1 MMSEDESKTIT
12 INVKDLSFKSDQHVE
27 DLVRFLAETLPKIN
41 LNRDGNEI
49 TISMPVKLSKRA
61 LKLRI
66 KKFLYKK
73 GLSKDFRPISLK
85 LGDKDGYTVKEKK
98 IIELSYY

>member
-1 MMSEDESKTIT
+1 MSEDQRRSIT
-12 INVKDLSFKSDQHVE
+12 VNVKDLSFKSDQHVE
-27 DLVRFLAETLPKIN
+27 DLVRFLAESLPQIN

-49 TISMPVKLSKRA
+49 TIIMPVNLSKRA
-61 LKLRI
+61 LRLRI

-73 GLSKDFRPISLK
+73 GLNKDFRPISLN
-85 LGDKDGYTVKEKK
+85 LTDKKGYTIKEKK

>member
-1 MMSEDESKTIT
+1 MSEDQRRSIT
-12 INVKDLSFKSDQHVE
+12 VNVKDLSFKSDQHVE
-27 DLVRFLAETLPKIN
+27 DLVRFLAESLPQIN

-49 TISMPVKLSKRA
+49 TINMPVNLSKRA
-61 LKLRI
+61 LRLRI

-73 GLSKDFRPISLK
+73 GLNKDFRPISLN
-85 LGDKDGYTVKEKK
+85 LTDKKGYTIKEKK

>member
-1 MMSEDESKTIT
+1 MSEDERRSIT
-12 INVKDLSFKSDQHVE
+12 VNVKDLSFKSDQHVE
-27 DLVRFLAETLPKIN
+27 DLVRFLAESLPQIN

-61 LKLRI
+61 LRLRI
-66 KKFLYKK
+66 KKFLHKK
-73 GLSKDFRPISLK
+73 GLNKDFRPISLN
-85 LGDKDGYTVKEKK
+85 LVDKEGYIVKEKK